1 MATTSNL
8 QGWMNTVETM
18 REAHAL
24 LEQCGF
30 SRRDTGGGCTAWV
43 RDFPNCQVMV
53 TQDAT
58 AELAPEYM
66 QEIGISVGAWD
77 DAEGVQM
84 YWQTMHEYE
93 SLPLMLLE
101 AFAAATDHRGG
112 EQ

>member
-1 MATTSNL
+1 M
-8 QGWMNTVETM
+8 ETICEM
-18 REAHAL
+18 VRAHRL
-24 LEQCGF
+24 LKQCGF

-43 RDFPNCQVMV
+43 RDFPNCHVMV

-77 DAEGVQM
+77 DAEGVQV

-101 AFAAATDHRGG
+101 AFAAATDYRGG
-112 EQ
+112 EDES